1 MEGLDQF
8 ARFVNR
14 RELEALRAR
23 LADGERVL
31 AAVETRVGKRPGL
44 LALTDRRVVHLTK
57 GWLRTRVQAWLNREV
72 AGVDVATNVDDGT
85 VLLHSRHGPALFRLR
100 KADARRFQA
109 AWEKRPQG
117 PGELLDFALPPAEAR
132 RRDRLARLDRQL
144 ARGTITKAEYE
155 RSKRALVDGASDD

>member
-1 MEGLDQF
+1 MEGLDRF

-23 LADGERVL
+23 LADGEHVL
-31 AAVETRVGKRPGL
+31 AATEARAGERAGL
-44 LALTDRRVVHLTK
+44 LALTDRRVLHLSK
-57 GWLRTRVQAWLNREV
+57 GWLRARLRSWPNREV
-72 AGVDVATNVDDGT
+72 HGIDVATNVDDGT
-85 VLLHSRHGPALFRLR
+85 VMLQTRLGPALFRLR

-132 RRDRLARLDRQL
+132 RRERLARLDRQL
-144 ARGTITKAEYE
+144 ERGTITKAEYE
-155 RSKRALVDGASDD
+155 RSKRALVESAED

>member
-14 RELEALRAR
+14 RELEALHAR

-31 AAVETRVGKRPGL
+31 AAVEARAGKRPGL

-57 GWLRTRVQAWLNREV
+57 GWLRTRAQAWPNREV

-85 VLLHSRHGPALFRLR
+85 VMLHARRGPALFRLR

-117 PGELLDFALPPAEAR
+117 PGELLDFSLPPTEAR
-132 RRDRLARLDRQL
+132 RRERLARLDRQF

-155 RSKRALVDGASDD
+155 RSKRALAESTDD